1 MELNSLSQL
10 KEVMERFGIAPN
22 KGFGQNFLLDK
33 GVLDRIANA
42 SCLDKS
48 TDVLEIGPGMGA
60 LTDRLCTRARKV
72 VSVEIDKG
80 MLPVLEYTLNDH
92 NNVEIISGDILDE
105 RIREKAS
112 AKLEKPFAVAANLPY
127 YITTP
132 IIMAFLEGGY
142 DISAMTLMMQK
153 EVAER
158 ICAEPSTKA
167 YGILSICIAYYAD
180 VKLLFTIPP
189 QCFYPRPKVDSM
201 LIQILK
207 LKKPRISVK
216 SEEMFFKVVR
226 ASFAMRRKTLVNNL
240 SAAFRLPKDELLQIL
255 ERCSLDP
262 KVRGESLTLSQ
273 YGMLSDEILT
283 KTVE

>member
-1 MELNSLSQL
+1 MELNSLSHL

-42 SCLDKS
+42 ACLDKS

-80 MLPVLEYTLNDH
+80 MLPVLEYTLNSHD
-92 NNVEIISGDILDE
+92 NVEIISGDILDE

-132 IIMAFLEGGY
+132 IIMAFLEDGY